1 MSFFRRKSLFIIL
14 LGIILMVVLI
24 GYSLT
29 NKDNLSKPEKFI
41 KDSVGWVQGIVYK
54 PVDLVVGS
62 LSSVKELKNTY
73 DENKLLREKNSEYK
87 TLVFDN
93 KALEKENK
101 EIRDALKVN
110 ESNRDFN
117 SINATV
123 ISRSP
128 ERWLEQVTIDRGKKH
143 GIEDNMAVITA
154 DGMIGKVQK
163 ASNLTSTVQL
173 LSGFDQF
180 NRISAIAKR
189 KKGKDVFGLI
199 EKYDVETDSL
209 VFKIIEDSKEELKK
223 GDTIVSSNVGGSY
236 PADLLIGEIEEVVPD
251 QYGLTKTALVKTAA
265 NMYEL
270 NNVIVVD
277 RSALTAKEIRA
288 DEEANKTPEE
298 DEENEENKEVDEIL
312 DDEDEE
318 L

>member
-1 MSFFRRKSLFIIL
+1 
-14 LGIILMVVLI
+14 MVVLI

-29 NKDNLSKPEKFI
+29 NKDDLSKPEKFI

-54 PVDLVVGS
+54 PVDLIVGS
-62 LSSVKELKNTY
+62 ISSVKELKSTY
-73 DENKLLREKNSEYK
+73 EENQLLREKNSEYK

-93 KALEKENK
+93 QVLEKENK
-101 EIRDALKVN
+101 ELRDTLEVN

-128 ERWLEQVTIDRGKKH
+128 ERWLEQITIDRGNKH
-143 GIEDNMAVITA
+143 GVEDNMAVITA

-173 LSGFDQF
+173 LTGFDQF

-189 KKGKDVFGLI
+189 KNGKDVFGLI

-209 VFKIIEDSKEELKK
+209 VFRIIEDSKDELEK
-223 GDTIVSSNVGGSY
+223 GEMIVSSNLGGSY

-251 QYGLTKTALVKTAA
+251 QYGLTKTALVKPTA

-277 RSALTAKEIRA
+277 RSALTGKEIEA
-288 DEEANKTPEE
+288 DEAASKTPEE
-298 DEENEENKEVDEIL
+298 DEEDKEVDEIL
-312 DDEDEE
+312 DNEEEE

>member
-29 NKDNLSKPEKFI
+29 NKDNLSKPEQFI

-54 PVDLVVGS
+54 PVELVVGS
-62 LSSVKELKNTY
+62 FSNVKELKSTY
-73 DENKLLREKNSEYK
+73 EENQLLRKKIAEYK

-93 KALEKENK
+93 KKLKNENEELREALD
-101 EIRDALKVN
+101 IN
-110 ESNRDFN
+110 ESSRDYNPIN
-117 SINATV
+117 STV

-128 ERWLEQVTIDRGKKH
+128 ERWLEQITIDRGKTH
-143 GIEDNMAVITA
+143 GVEDNMAVITA
-154 DGMIGKVQK
+154 DGMVGKVKK

-173 LSGFDQF
+173 LTGFDQL
-180 NRISAIAKR
+180 NRISAIVKR
-189 KKGKDVFGLI
+189 DKGKDVFGLV
-199 EKYDVETDSL
+199 EKYDSETESL
-209 VFKIIEDSKEELKK
+209 VFRVIEDSKEKLKK
-223 GDTIVSSNVGGSY
+223 GELVVTSNLGGSY
-236 PADLLIGEIEEVVPD
+236 PENLLIGEVKEVVPD
-251 QYGLTKTALVKTAA
+251 QYGLTKTALIKPAA

-277 RSALTAKEIRA
+277 RSLLTGQEINQ
-288 DEEANKTPEE
+288 DEEESSPPEE
-298 DEENEENKEVDEIL
+298 EKEEEINEPIDTEE
-312 DDEDEE
+312 EE

>member
-29 NKDNLSKPEKFI
+29 NKNNLSMPEKFI

-54 PVDLVVGS
+54 PVEIVVDS
-62 LSSVKELKNTY
+62 FSDIKKMKSTY
-73 DENKLLREKNSEYK
+73 EENEFLREKVSQYK
-87 TLVFDN
+87 TLIYDN
-93 KALEKENK
+93 RALEKENQ
-101 EIRDALKVN
+101 ELRAALDIS

-128 ERWLEQVTIDRGKKH
+128 ERWLEQITIDRGKSH
-143 GIEDNMAVITA
+143 GVEDNMAVITA
-154 DGMIGKVQK
+154 DGMVGKVQK

-173 LSGFDQF
+173 LTGFDQL
-180 NRISAIAKR
+180 NRISAIVKR
-189 KKGKDVFGLI
+189 EKGKDVFGLI
-199 EKYDVETDSL
+199 EKYDSETESL
-209 VFKIIEDSKEELKK
+209 VFRIIEDSKEKLKE
-223 GDTIVSSNVGGSY
+223 GEMIVSSNVGGSY
-236 PADLLIGEIEEVVPD
+236 PANLLIGEIKEVTPD
-251 QYGLTKTALVKTAA
+251 QYGLTKTALIKPAA
-265 NMYEL
+265 NMYDL

-277 RSALTAKEIRA
+277 RSALTSQEITI
-288 DEEANKTPEE
+288 DEEESRPVEE
-298 DEENEENKEVDEIL
+298 EVDEPI
-312 DDEDEE
+312 EIEEEE

>member
-29 NKDNLSKPEKFI
+29 NKDSLSKPEKFI

-54 PVDLVVGS
+54 PVELVVGS
-62 LSSVKELKNTY
+62 FTNIKELKSTY
-73 DENKLLREKNSEYK
+73 EENQLLREKVSQYK
-87 TLVFDN
+87 TLIFDN
-93 KALEKENK
+93 QELEVENEELREALD
-101 EIRDALKVN
+101 IN
-110 ESNRDFN
+110 ESKRDFN

-128 ERWLEQVTIDRGKKH
+128 ERWLEQITIDRGQSH
-143 GIEDNMAVITA
+143 GVEDNMAVITS
-154 DGMIGKVQK
+154 DGMVGKVQK

-173 LSGFDQF
+173 LTGFDQL
-180 NRISAIAKR
+180 NRISAIVKR
-189 KKGKDVFGLI
+189 EKGKDVFGLI
-199 EKYDVETDSL
+199 EKYDSESESL
-209 VFKIIEDSKEELKK
+209 VFRIIEDSKDKLKK
-223 GDTIVSSNVGGSY
+223 GELVVSSNLGGSY
-236 PADLLIGEIEEVVPD
+236 PANLLIGEVKEVTPD
-251 QYGLTKTALVKTAA
+251 QYGLTKTALIEPSA

-277 RSALTAKEIRA
+277 RNSLTSQEIED
-288 DEEANKTPEE
+288 DEEESKP
-298 DEENEENKEVDEIL
+298 KE
-312 DDEDEE
+312 DEDEKEKIKPIEIEEEE